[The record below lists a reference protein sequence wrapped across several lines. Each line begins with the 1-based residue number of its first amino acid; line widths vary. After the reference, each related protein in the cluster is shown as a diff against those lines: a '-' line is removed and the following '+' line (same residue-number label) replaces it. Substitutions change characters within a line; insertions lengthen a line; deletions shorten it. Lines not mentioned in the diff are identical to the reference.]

1 MPFSSDDD
9 TIDFIYG
16 VISWKEIASRDL
28 TDELVLEVGQAL
40 RSAAKTTDTTPIWA
54 DGPSAQI
61 TAALALSHQDPDE
74 MDLMDTGAPDAEAPH
89 ADWLALV
96 RDAADDARAPAGH
109 VRSVV
114 SRGRS
119 VERRGRDEVVRDGR
133 SGGG

>member
-1 MPFSSDDD
+1 MIRRPPRSTRTDTLFPYTTLFRSANSAPIGFEAEFVNQRGVEILYRGILMPFSSDDD

-61 TAALALSHQDPDE
+61 DRKSTRLNSSH
-74 MDLMDTGAPDAEAPH
+74 
-89 ADWLALV
+89 
-96 RDAADDARAPAGH
+96 
-109 VRSVV
+109 
-114 SRGRS
+114 
-119 VERRGRDEVVRDGR
+119 
-133 SGGG
+133 